1 MATAAPSSTEV
12 QTVQIKDNAK
22 MSQCPF
28 SGFSINKRPMDDTSD
43 SEEVNQEIIL
53 MDSTSNDDT
62 DQEDPSKD
70 QGTRPKPA
78 SLTSS
83 ASGSSASK
91 EMDPLHDDDDEK
103 EAKRKYS
110 DSSCDDGPPHIAYN
124 ILTEY
129 QEKQLYGKYY
139 LIRRDI
145 ISALEDEGHDDG
157 SWGPI
162 LVRLA
167 WHASGTFDKSDGSG
181 GCNGA
186 TMRFH
191 PEQDDPENKG
201 LEKARLKLEAIK
213 KKYDDQIT
221 YADLWIFASYIAIE
235 AMGGPY
241 IRFAAGRSDEKKK
254 SLCPAHGRLPDAE
267 GDGKHIRAIFN
278 RMGFNDREIVALIG
292 GGHVLGRCHPESS
305 GYEGPWVDNP
315 IKFSNEYFEELFE
328 NDWEEKTIESTG
340 KRQWKDEGDELM
352 MLRTDMMMIWDE
364 GFLKWSKVYYKD
376 NDRFIDDFATAYKKL
391 TELGCPDLKNV

>member
-1 MATAAPSSTEV
+1 MDDSSDDEPDDVKQQTLESASSTNSENKAAPSSL
-12 QTVQIKDNAK
+12 
-22 MSQCPF
+22 S
-28 SGFSINKRPMDDTSD
+28 
-43 SEEVNQEIIL
+43 
-53 MDSTSNDDT
+53 
-62 DQEDPSKD
+62 
-70 QGTRPKPA
+70 
-78 SLTSS
+78 SS
-83 ASGSSASK
+83 ASASS
-91 EMDPLHDDDDEK
+91 EEILFLPNEEP
-103 EAKRKYS
+103 EAKRKHS
-110 DSSCDDGPPHIAYN
+110 DSSNEADGPPHIAYN
-124 ILTEY
+124 VLTEY

-145 ISALEDEGHDDG
+145 IAALDDEHHDDG

-167 WHASGTFDKSDGSG
+167 WHASGTFDKADGSG

-186 TMRFH
+186 SMRFS
-191 PEQDDPENKG
+191 PEQDDPENAG

-213 KKYDDQIT
+213 KKYDDEIT
-221 YADLWIFASYIAIE
+221 FADLWIFASYIAIE

-241 IRFAAGRSDEKKK
+241 IRFAAGRSDEKPQ

-278 RMGFNDREIVALIG
+278 RMGFNDQEIVALIG

-328 NDWEEKTIESTG
+328 NEWEQKTIEETG
-340 KRQWKDEGDELM
+340 KVQWKDEGDELM

-364 GFLKWSKVYYKD
+364 GFLKWSKIYWKN

-391 TELGCPDLKNV
+391 TELGCPDLHNV